1 MLKINYIKYIKWI
14 LTLILILLIVKETG
28 IFTGI
33 GFGLIALRIEIGD
46 SV

>member
-1 MLKINYIKYIKWI
+1 MLKINYNKYIRWI
-14 LTLILILLIVKETG
+14 STLMLILLIVKETG

-46 SV
+46 SI